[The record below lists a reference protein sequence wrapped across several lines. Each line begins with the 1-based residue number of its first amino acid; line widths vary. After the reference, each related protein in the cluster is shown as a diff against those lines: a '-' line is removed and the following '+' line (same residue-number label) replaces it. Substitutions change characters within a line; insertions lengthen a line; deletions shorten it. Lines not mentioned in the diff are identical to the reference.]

1 MKRTLINNAFKL
13 LSLGLILSGASAC
26 TDKMEGLN
34 ESNLK
39 NVAPDDLKMDAN
51 EGGFLLPAMIRSI
64 NETVTN
70 QQTMQNLLSESY
82 ANYLEAP
89 SNFTGNV
96 NTTTY
101 VTKGSTWTRLW
112 TSTTSGVMNNWLQ
125 MKKNGFDT
133 KYPDLYAIAL
143 ITKVAGGHRI
153 LDGYGTYPYIEYGL
167 NAEPKWNSP
176 KEAYAQM
183 FKDLD
188 VAVASLQAS
197 ETKDPNADNI
207 RFKKWDPSVFTE
219 QPVATRSG
227 SYGNWIKLANT
238 LRLRLAMRLSGT
250 ADAQLAKAEAE
261 KAASPAAG
269 GLMDVTTGNWSV
281 APANGI
287 NPHFTY
293 TNAWSDTRISAA
305 IVTYL
310 EGLGDPRLP
319 VYALRAT
326 DPAVAGTYRGIRP
339 GVDRPS
345 KTVYENYSKYNI
357 AENAPLKQVDG
368 AESYF
373 LRAEGV
379 LRGWN
384 MGGGTAQ
391 SFYEAGIRASMKI
404 NGTAEGDYLNSTS
417 MQLAYVDPKRP
428 NKQYDSPRLSDVT
441 VKWNEGATF
450 EQKLEKIILQKW
462 IAMFPEGTE
471 AWAEFRRTGYPKL
484 YHIMYPQN
492 PLLPLGTFIN
502 RLTIPSV
509 QAAASQSAYNAAVT
523 AFLGGKDDE
532 TVKLYWAK

>member
-1 MKRTLINNAFKL
+1 MKRTLIKNSFKL
-13 LSLGLILSGASAC
+13 LSLGLLLSVASSC
-26 TDKMEGLN
+26 TDKMEGMN

-39 NVAPDDLKMDAN
+39 NIPPDDLKMDAN
-51 EGGFLLPAMIRSI
+51 EGGFLLPSMMRSV
-64 NETVTN
+64 NETVTG

-101 VTKGSTWTRLW
+101 RTKGSTWVRMWNT
-112 TSTTSGVMNNWLQ
+112 TTSGIMNNWLQ
-125 MKKNGFDT
+125 MKKNGYDT

-143 ITKVAGGHRI
+143 ILKVAGGHRVM
-153 LDGYGTYPYIEYGL
+153 DYYGVYPYVEYGL
-167 NAEPKWNSP
+167 TAEPKWNSP
-176 KEAYAQM
+176 KEAYTQF

-188 VAVASLQAS
+188 VAVASLKAA
-197 ETKDPNADNI
+197 EAADPNADNI
-207 RFKKWDPSVFTE
+207 RFKKWDPSTLGGDYVK
-219 QPVATRSG
+219 
-227 SYGNWIKLANT
+227 WIKLANT
-238 LRLRLAMRLSGT
+238 LRLRLAMRLVNT
-250 ADAQLAKAEAE
+250 PDAALAKTEAE
-261 KAASPAAG
+261 KAAATSAG
-269 GLMDVTTGNWSV
+269 GFLDEVTGNWSV
-281 APANGI
+281 FPANGI

-305 IVTYL
+305 VITYL
-310 EGLGDPRLP
+310 QGLGDPRLP
-319 VYALRAT
+319 VYALTAT

-345 KTVYENYSKYNI
+345 KSVYENYSKYNI

-391 SFYEAGIRASMKI
+391 SLYEAGIKASMKL
-404 NGTAEGDYLNSTS
+404 NGTSEGSYLNSTS

-428 NKQYDSPRLSDVT
+428 NNQYDSPRLSDVT
-441 VKWNEGATF
+441 VKWDEGANF
-450 EQKLEKIILQKW
+450 EQKLEKVILQKW

-484 YHIMYPQN
+484 YHIMAPAN
-492 PLLPLGTFIN
+492 DLLPLGTFID
-502 RLTIPSV
+502 RVTVPAV
-509 QAAASQSAYNAAVT
+509 AAAASQAAYNAAV
-523 AFLGGKDDE
+523 AAHLGGKDDE
-532 TVKLYWAK
+532 NVKLYWAKK